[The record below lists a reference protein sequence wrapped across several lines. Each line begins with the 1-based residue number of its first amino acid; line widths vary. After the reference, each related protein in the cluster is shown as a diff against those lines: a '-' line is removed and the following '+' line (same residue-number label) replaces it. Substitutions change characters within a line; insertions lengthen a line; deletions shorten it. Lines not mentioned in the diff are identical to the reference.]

1 MTEVALFVVVCL
13 LDVLLLVGTV
23 LVCVHGFEQRSPLE
37 WYADRKAARRRRLY
51 TLARPKRR
59 VLV

>member
-1 MTEVALFVVVCL
+1 MIVGLLAVVCL
-13 LDVLLLVGTV
+13 LDVLLPVAIV
-23 LVCVHGFEQRSPLE
+23 LVCVHGFAERSVVE

-51 TLARPKRR
+51 TLARPRRR